1 MPLNSQILNRRLK
14 SKMNSS
20 SRSFAFALHG
30 GAGGVAGRNY
40 DVVEFAVVELERSG
54 MYVAGRGSAPNS
66 AGYVELDASIMH
78 GPTREAGAVAADQ
91 SGALVAATSTGGTFG
106 KLEGRVGD
114 TPLIGLRTWADDDIA
129 ISCRNRR
136 YIQTGHRTFGL
147 AARRASIY
155 PVVWRS
161 WNADSAAG
169 ARGF

>member
-1 MPLNSQILNRRLK
+1 
-14 SKMNSS
+14 MNSS

-136 YIQTGHRTFGL
+136 THHPRRRGHFYRLRVDLRLKQPVGCRNSL
-147 AARRASIY
+147 SVAGVNHAKVQSI
-155 PVVWRS
+155 R
-161 WNADSAAG
+161 
-169 ARGF
+169 